1 MTLLEIFPSLRS
13 EMPSRLDSAVWP
25 RDTRYDGEGRIMV
38 GGVALADI
46 ADEYGTA
53 TYVLDEQE
61 VRSRCRAYR
70 RAFPEAEII
79 YAGKALMIRAVAEW
93 VTQEGLSVDVCSAG
107 ELAIALSAGVDPE
120 RIILH
125 GNGKSSDEL
134 RTAVRCGVGRIVV
147 DSLTEITLLSAL
159 ATTRQRVLVRLSP
172 GIDVHGHPAVRTGV
186 TDQKFGFPLG
196 SELADEAVERIL
208 RRSNLELV
216 GFHCHLGS
224 QIYNPD
230 FYGEAIRRMIGEMAR
245 VRQIH
250 GRILTELDLGGGHAV
265 ATSTRPDEVRRQ
277 PCAGPSAGEAAAYR
291 GGDAEMNVQ
300 ELAEVLDDAL
310 DAGCARHHFPRPRV
324 ALEPGRAIVARAGVT
339 LYRVLSVK
347 HIEGGHTY
355 VTVDGGMSDNP
366 RVALYGARYDVVLA
380 NRHPCGPQ
388 MTATVAGRHCEAGD
402 VLAVDVQLPADLR
415 PGEILAVPCTGAY
428 HHSLANTY
436 NSVGRPPIVAVRD
449 GRARTLVR
457 RETVEDLMSRE
468 VGI

>member
-13 EMPSRLDSAVWP
+13 GMPSRLDPAVWP
-25 RDTRYDGEGRIMV
+25 RDTHYDSEGRITV

-53 TYVLDEQE
+53 AYVLDEQE

-70 RAFPEAEII
+70 RAFPQAEII

-93 VTQEGLSVDVCSAG
+93 VSQEGLSVDVCSAG

-125 GNGKSSDEL
+125 GNGKSCDEL

-172 GIDVHGHPAVRTGV
+172 GIDVHGHPAVKTGV
-186 TDQKFGFPLG
+186 VDQKFGFPLG
-196 SELADEAVERIL
+196 SDLAAEAVERIL
-208 RRSNLELV
+208 RRTNLELV

-224 QIYNPD
+224 QIHNPD
-230 FYGEAIRRMIGEMAR
+230 YYGEAVRRMIGEMAR
-245 VRQIH
+245 VRQDH
-250 GRILTELDLGGGHAV
+250 GHILTELDLGGGHAV
-265 ATSTRPDEVRRQ
+265 A
-277 PCAGPSAGEAAAYR
+277 YR
-291 GGDAEMNVQ
+291 GGDAEMNLT
-300 ELAEVLDDAL
+300 ELSEILEDAL
-310 DAGCARHHFPRPRV
+310 DAGCARHHFPRPRIAV
-324 ALEPGRAIVARAGVT
+324 EPGRAIVARAGVT

-366 RVALYGARYDVVLA
+366 RVALYGARYEVVLA
-380 NRHPCGPQ
+380 NRHPCGPH
-388 MTATVAGRHCEAGD
+388 MTATIAGRHCEAGD
-402 VLAVDVQLPADLR
+402 VLAVDVRLPADLR
-415 PGEILAVPCTGAY
+415 PGEIIAVPCTGAY
-428 HHSLANTY
+428 HHSLASTY
-436 NSVGRPPIVAVRD
+436 NSVGRPPVVAVRD

-457 RETVEDLMSRE
+457 RETIDDLMARE
-468 VGI
+468 VGV